1 MADKDFKVKTG
12 LDLPA
17 PLPLLEG
24 GTGQTTANNALNA
37 MLPSQTTHASKILGT
52 DGTNTTWV
60 NPGAAYQTSAPSNP
74 VTGQLWVDSDETG
87 DSLDPYIIRRK
98 TITATAGQTVFTT
111 DVVFTDGYEQIYYNG
126 VLLVRTTDYTTS
138 GGTNTVTLLQG
149 ASAGDTVEIIS
160 STPINL
166 VNTVVTGAANT
177 ITSPNASAIPLTIQ
191 SAASQTANLL
201 EIKNNTGELR
211 YFVDINGTP
220 HSRAYAADSTSGFN
234 SERYNTGDP
243 VATFSMRGY
252 AGTIASPL
260 SVGAD
265 QRIGLLAANAYD
277 GTSLINS
284 SRITFSTDGVV
295 STGNVPGRITFNTA
309 PVGGGHTE
317 RMRIDSVGNVGI
329 GHTAPNSPLEVRSSN
344 KTTDSF
350 GTIFAAS
357 NNFSQDNGGSISMG
371 GVFTSDNNQSNISPY
386 VQISGRKENAT
397 SGNYAGYMAFST
409 RANGGGITEKMRIT
423 SAGNIGIGMS
433 SPVQRLEVAGNINA
447 TGYYGPLL
455 GGTNLATASPYTVFQ
470 ANTNTKIA
478 QFDTLPDGLYAI
490 YVTWGFADNNA
501 GSQLYWGTSFGGIA
515 GIVSA
520 GGYFNGSATNPL
532 DMNATQHHRT
542 ASTLPTFF
550 LGGDQA
556 NTPQNG
562 YGRLSLYIRFP
573 EITRVE
579 LITVIAKR
587 LF

>member
-1 MADKDFKVKTG
+1 
-12 LDLPA
+12 
-17 PLPLLEG
+17 
-24 GTGQTTANNALNA
+24 
-37 MLPSQTTHASKILGT
+37 
-52 DGTNTTWV
+52 
-60 NPGAAYQTSAPSNP
+60 
-74 VTGQLWVDSDETG
+74 VDSDETG

-126 VLLVRTTDYTTS
+126 VLLVRTTDYTTN

-177 ITSPNASAIPLTIQ
+177 ITAATTTTVPLTIAGL
-191 SAASQTANLL
+191 SSQTANLFQISNSAG
-201 EIKNNTGELR
+201 EIRHEMSDKGVYTSR
-211 YFVDINGTP
+211 GT
-220 HSRAYAADSTSGFN
+220 SSDGSAVAI
-234 SERYNTGDP
+234 ERYGSDP
-243 VATFSMRGY
+243 VAVVALRGY
-252 AGTIASPL
+252 GGTV
-260 SVGAD
+260 SVPTSVAQD
-265 QRIGLLAANAYD
+265 NRLGLLSGEGWD
-277 GTSLINS
+277 GTAIRAS
-284 SRITFSTDGVV
+284 SRITFSVDGPVIP
-295 STGNVPGRITFNTA
+295 GNLPGKITFNTV
-309 PVGGGHTE
+309 PVGGGAGHIE
-317 RMRIDSVGNVGI
+317 RMRITSAGDVGI
-329 GHTAPNSPLEVRSSN
+329 GHTAPNSTLEVRSSN
-344 KTTDSF
+344 RTLDSF
-350 GTIFAAS
+350 GNIFAAS
-357 NNFSQDNGGSISMG
+357 NNFAQDNGGSISMG

-397 SGNYAGYMAFST
+397 SGNFAGYMAFGT
-409 RANGGGITEKMRIT
+409 RANGAGITEKMRIT

-433 SPVQRLEVAGNINA
+433 TPSQRLEVAGNVNA

-455 GGTNLATASPYTVFQ
+455 GGTNLATAAPYTVFQ

-490 YVTWGFADNNA
+490 YVHWGFADNNA
-501 GSQLYWGTSFGGIA
+501 GGQLYWGTSFGGIA